1 MYQKIL
7 VGLDGSKSSW
17 RAFAKA
23 LEIARHM
30 GAELHALT
38 VEESQAR
45 RPEAVKPGAPD
56 DPAVAEM
63 TLSGAI
69 LMEARQRGIEVG
81 VEVHTRSVEGH
92 EIRTLLAFAE
102 KGKFDLL
109 VVGRTGHSKVFQDQ
123 AGSTATMLMLRSPC
137 AFLAVP

>member
-1 MYQKIL
+1 MFQKIL

-45 RPEAVKPGAPD
+45 RPEGPD
-56 DPAVAEM
+56 AASQEDSSLAEM
-63 TLSGAI
+63 TLSGSI
-69 LMEARQRGIEVG
+69 LMQARQRGMEVG
-81 VEVHTRSVEGH
+81 VEVHGRSVEGH
-92 EIRTLLAFAE
+92 EIRTILAITE

-123 AGSTATMLMLRSPC
+123 AGSTATMLMLRAPC
-137 AFLAVP
+137 ALLAVP